1 MNLDQARAVAEEYFN
16 GATREPVELGLYA
29 FGDGYVVWT
38 RTPEPEDPAA
48 LPETVGGGCVVIDGS
63 TGEVVIRPLLNPETV
78 AEQWPGRRPR

>member
-16 GATREPVELGLYA
+16 GARREPVELGVHA
-29 FGDGYVVWT
+29 FGDGYVVWAKP
-38 RTPEPEDPAA
+38 PEPEDPAV